1 MNCRLS
7 QDLMDA
13 YLDGELDLVRSMEIE
28 QHLKECSACSQV
40 FERRRSLITAVKT
53 MPLSYHAPAGLE
65 QEIRTVLHREAG
77 AKLSAKRGSV
87 ERSWNLNAWFY
98 GLVPA
103 AALGLALLAVVPRL
117 YGPSADD
124 RLGEEVVA
132 AHVRSL
138 MANHLTDIQNS
149 NHHVVKPWFN
159 GRLDFSPPVQDLS
172 DHGFPLAGG
181 RLEYLNGRPTAA
193 IVYYR
198 AAHPINLFIW
208 PGETSNEKVFTRQ
221 GYHIIQW
228 SGGGMTYWAISDLNE
243 HELKDFVELL
253 RSHP

>member
-1 MNCRLS
+1 
-7 QDLMDA
+7 MDA
-13 YLDGELDLVRSMEIE
+13 YLDGELDLVRSLEFE
-28 QHLKECSACSQV
+28 QHLKECSVCPQA
-40 FERRRSLITAVKT
+40 FERRRSLVTAMKT

-65 QEIRTVLHREAG
+65 QEIRTAIRREAG
-77 AKLSAKRGSV
+77 AELSAKRTPIG
-87 ERSWNLNAWFY
+87 RSWNWNAWFY
-98 GLVPA
+98 GLVPI
-103 AALGLALLAVVPRL
+103 AALGLALLAVVPRF

-124 RLGEEVVA
+124 RLGAEVIA

-138 MANHLTDIQNS
+138 MANHLTDIRNS

-198 AAHPINLFIW
+198 AAHPINLFVW
-208 PGETSNEKVFTRQ
+208 PAKSGETSKEITFTQQ
-221 GYHIIQW
+221 GYHMIQW
-228 SGGGMTYWAISDLNE
+228 SGDGMTYWAISDLNE
-243 HELKDFVELL
+243 RELKNFVELL
-253 RSHP
+253 RSHG